1 MMEADAVEKSGE
13 LSITSSAEG
22 LWERFCNGDREAL
35 GVIYRGH
42 IDGLY
47 HYGMHFCRDSERVKD
62 CLQDLF
68 QTLWHDR
75 EQISSNVENIRY
87 YLIASL
93 RRRLL
98 RSLEK
103 SKRNYTETIF
113 DSFDFELIPPREE
126 VIIQGETYRQH
137 LYQLHKGIATLSRR
151 QREAIYLRFYQN
163 LSYEETAKLMSMKVE
178 SVYNLISKAV
188 GLLKNMFCLIFILFK
203 INH

>member
-1 MMEADAVEKSGE
+1 MEVNAVQKSGE
-13 LSITSSAEG
+13 LLITSSAVG

-35 GVIYRGH
+35 GVIYSGN
-42 IDGLY
+42 IDHLY
-47 HYGMHFCRDSERVKD
+47 NYGMHFCRDSERVKD

-68 QTLWHDR
+68 QTLWLDR
-75 EQISSNVENIRY
+75 EHISSDVENIRY

-103 SKRNYTETIF
+103 SRRSATESILE
-113 DSFDFELIPPREE
+113 SFDFEFIPPCEDT
-126 VIIQGETYRQH
+126 IIQGERYRQH
-137 LYQLHKGIATLSRR
+137 VYQLNKGIATLSRR

-178 SVYNLISKAV
+178 SVYNLISKTV
-188 GLLKNMFCLIFILFK
+188 GLLKSMVSFLFIL
-203 INH
+203 INIYT

>member
-1 MMEADAVEKSGE
+1 MEVNSIQKSGE
-13 LSITSSAEG
+13 LMITSSAVG
-22 LWERFCNGDREAL
+22 LWERFCKGDREAL
-35 GVIYRGH
+35 GVIYSRH
-42 IDGLY
+42 IDHLY

-62 CLQDLF
+62 CLQDVF
-68 QTLWHDR
+68 QTLWLDR
-75 EQISSNVENIRY
+75 EHISNNVENIRY

-103 SKRNYTETIF
+103 SRRNATETILE
-113 DSFDFELIPPREE
+113 SFDFELIPPCEDT
-126 VIIQGETYRQH
+126 IIQGETYRQQIF
-137 LYQLHKGIATLSRR
+137 QLHKGIATLSRR

-188 GLLKNMFCLIFILFK
+188 GLLKSIVCFLLIL
-203 INH
+203 INIFG

>member
-1 MMEADAVEKSGE
+1 MEAYAVEKSGE
-13 LSITSSAEG
+13 LSITYSTDG
-22 LWERFCNGDREAL
+22 LWERFCKGDREAL

-42 IDGLY
+42 IDHLY

-68 QTLWHDR
+68 QTLWLNR
-75 EQISSNVENIRY
+75 EHLTINVENIKY

-113 DSFDFELIPPREE
+113 DTFDFEVILPREE
-126 VIIQGETYRQH
+126 VIIQREIYRQH
-137 LYQLHKGIATLSRR
+137 LYQLHKGIAMLSRR

-188 GLLKNMFCLIFILFK
+188 GLLKNMFIFLLIVIR
-203 INH
+203 INN

>member
-1 MMEADAVEKSGE
+1 MKEANVVEKPGE
-13 LSITSSAEG
+13 LTITSSMAG
-22 LWERFCNGDREAL
+22 LWERFCKGDREAL

-42 IDGLY
+42 IDHLY

-68 QTLWHDR
+68 HTLWLDR
-75 EQISSNVENIRY
+75 EHISSNVDNIKY

-103 SKRNYTETIF
+103 SRRNNTETLYT
-113 DSFDFELIPPREE
+113 SFDFELIPPHED
-126 VIIQGETYRQH
+126 VIIQGETYQQH
-137 LYQLHKGIATLSRR
+137 VYQLHKAIATLSRR
-151 QREAIYLRFYQN
+151 QREAIYLRFYLN
-163 LSYEETAKLMSMKVE
+163 LSYDETAKLMSMKVE

-188 GLLKNMFCLIFILFK
+188 SLLKNMLSLFIILIKF
-203 INH
+203 NS